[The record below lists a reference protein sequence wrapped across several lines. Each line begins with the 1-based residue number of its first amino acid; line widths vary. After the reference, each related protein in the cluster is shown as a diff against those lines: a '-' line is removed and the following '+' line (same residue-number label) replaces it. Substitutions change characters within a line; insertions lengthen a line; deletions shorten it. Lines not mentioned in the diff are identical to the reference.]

1 MRSCRLTGRERETAA
16 GTGLAALLLATKPPS
31 VPISDPQPA
40 RPARPSGATA
50 GFLLLGTV
58 LLCAGIGAGLGA
70 LVGALAPLVV
80 LGTFAGFGAGFAL
93 VYSRYR
99 TL

>member
-1 MRSCRLTGRERETAA
+1 M
-16 GTGLAALLLATKPPS
+16 PS
-31 VPISDPQPA
+31 PTPQPA
-40 RPARPSGATA
+40 NSDRPSGAIA
-50 GFLLLGTV
+50 GFLLISAV

-70 LVGALAPLVV
+70 LVDAVALLAIVGVFVGFLV
-80 LGTFAGFGAGFAL
+80 GFAL